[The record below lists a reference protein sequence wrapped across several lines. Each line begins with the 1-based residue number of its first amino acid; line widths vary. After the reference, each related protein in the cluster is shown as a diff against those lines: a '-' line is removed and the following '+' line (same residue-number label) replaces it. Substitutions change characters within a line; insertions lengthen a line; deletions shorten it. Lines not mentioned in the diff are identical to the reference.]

1 MYEYMILFTNDK
13 HFGFSNSSSFLS
25 KQFKFH
31 FFTSDRINR
40 DVSKL
45 SQLFL
50 PFFRVRVDEH
60 SFESLYE

>member
-1 MYEYMILFTNDK
+1 MILFTNDK

-31 FFTSDRINR
+31 FFTSDRIN
-40 DVSKL
+40 VSKL